1 MSKNKYLNKKI
12 NRNDN
17 DILSESD
24 NIVSLAKRDELAE
37 TYFKNAINEKN
48 AKIKQTLLEKA
59 YNLNNTKFKI
69 VKEYLEILNKNLE
82 NTKGERY
89 KNVNKV
95 FNFLNFKYSKN
106 DLISFFND
114 LSSYK
119 VDDSS
124 VDKLI
129 NEKKNEFDD
138 YFNLL
143 NQPIN
148 TNYNENLYYK
158 FSVLEFE
165 YNYLTISENLL
176 KSLYKN
182 KEKMLIYK
190 SNIFINLF
198 KEKINKYDIDEIL
211 FYLNSYFTY
220 SECNT
225 IKKMMDNDEFNFS
238 IIEFKKKIEQAKN
251 ETLNYINIKKR
262 KNFNDITPEINN
274 NDELIFN
281 DLNGYLVKISDYQN
295 FTYDGILKKFNT
307 LKKIP
312 LDYIKYSKIKENN
325 YFNPFLDFLKNL
337 LKEIIGSKTIKSYLE
352 FYLTKILLFNEEDCK
367 KYINILYLNFEEIW
381 GKIKFL
387 PIISDIFSALT
398 DKLTLN
404 IYMPCT
410 PFSES
415 NALLREEYRKFINCA
430 IFVIIFLHELLGHFF
445 KIYLMFFITDN
456 DGKKYS
462 FNSKDNLGKNTEG
475 RNNLEEKLFGKK
487 INLINL
493 EEALYILNIY
503 NYNYNY
509 DNFRSKFQNIKKVSN
524 EIIEINYN
532 DLPSNLIS
540 LLNQLNI
547 ECNELNEAKKETKN
561 FLTFK
566 SCINNIGSFLTF
578 NHYGFDT
585 IP

>member
-1 MSKNKYLNKKI
+1 M
-12 NRNDN
+12 
-17 DILSESD
+17 
-24 NIVSLAKRDELAE
+24 
-37 TYFKNAINEKN
+37 
-48 AKIKQTLLEKA
+48 
-59 YNLNNTKFKI
+59 
-69 VKEYLEILNKNLE
+69 
-82 NTKGERY
+82 
-89 KNVNKV
+89 
-95 FNFLNFKYSKN
+95 
-106 DLISFFND
+106 
-114 LSSYK
+114 
-119 VDDSS
+119 
-124 VDKLI
+124 
-129 NEKKNEFDD
+129 
-138 YFNLL
+138 
-143 NQPIN
+143 
-148 TNYNENLYYK
+148 
-158 FSVLEFE
+158 EFE

-176 KSLYKN
+176 KSLYEDKENMLNN
-182 KEKMLIYK
+182 K
-190 SNIFINLF
+190 SDIFTILF

-238 IIEFKKKIEQAKN
+238 IFEFQQKIAQAKN
-251 ETLNYINIKKR
+251 ETLNYFNRKK
-262 KNFNDITPEINN
+262 KFFNDITPEINN
-274 NDELIFN
+274 KNELIFN
-281 DLNGYLVKISDYQN
+281 DLNGNLVKISDYQN
-295 FTYDGILKKFNT
+295 FTYDGILKKFKT
-307 LKKIP
+307 KKKIP

-462 FNSKDNLGKNTEG
+462 FNSKDNSGNITEG
-475 RNNLEEKLFGKK
+475 GNDLEEKLFGEK

-493 EEALYILNIY
+493 EEALYILNIN
-503 NYNYNY
+503 NYNCNY

-532 DLPSNLIS
+532 DLPDNLIS

-547 ECNELNEAKKETKN
+547 ECIELNKAKKDTKN
-561 FLTFK
+561 FLTFRL
-566 SCINNIGSFLTF
+566 CINNIDSFLTI
-578 NHYGFDT
+578 NHHGFDT

>member
-69 VKEYLEILNKNLE
+69 VKEYLEILNKNGE
-82 NTKGERY
+82 NINSKRY
-89 KNVNKV
+89 ENVNKV
-95 FNFLNFKYSKN
+95 FNFLNFEYSKN

-119 VDDSS
+119 IDDSS

-129 NEKKNEFDD
+129 NEKKNVFDD

-176 KSLYKN
+176 KSLYED
-182 KEKMLIYK
+182 KEEMLIYK

-274 NDELIFN
+274 KNELIFN
-281 DLNGYLVKISDYQN
+281 DSNGNLVKISDYQN
-295 FTYDGILKKFNT
+295 FTYDGILKKFKT
-307 LKKIP
+307 KKKIP

-325 YFNPFLDFLKNL
+325 YFNPFLDFLKKL
-337 LKEIIGSKTIKSYLE
+337 LKDIIGSNAIKSYLE

-404 IYMPCT
+404 IYMSCT

-462 FNSKDNLGKNTEG
+462 FNSKDNSGKNTEG
-475 RNNLEEKLFGKK
+475 GNDLEEKLFGKK

-503 NYNYNY
+503 NYNCNY